1 MTQLKEEA
9 CEACRL
15 GAPQLTS
22 KEIADLR
29 VQIPGWR
36 LVDDEGVKKLRR
48 EFSFNNFAE
57 AMVFANRVA
66 ELAEEHNHH
75 PAITVEWGRV
85 TVLWWTHKIRGLH
98 RNDAVMAAK
107 TDVLLT

>member
-1 MTQLKEEA
+1 MTQLKDES

-29 VQIPGWR
+29 VQVPAWR
-36 LVDDEGVKKLRR
+36 LVEEDGVKKLRR
-48 EFSFNNFAE
+48 EFAFSDFVSAMAFAIK
-57 AMVFANRVA
+57 VG
-66 ELAEEHNHH
+66 ELAEAHNHH
-75 PAITVEWGRV
+75 PAIAVEWGKV

-98 RNDAVMAAK
+98 RNDAIMAAK
-107 TDVLLT
+107 TDVLFT